1 MLQINSTLLLQMVN
15 FVMLIW
21 ILNRLIFKSILRVAE
36 ERRKKTSETLSQAL
50 DVEVH
55 TEQLKKRYESD
66 VAESESRGLS
76 ERDAIIIQ
84 GRAQGGKIL
93 EEARLTSAD
102 DITNARK
109 ELEASMNEA
118 RRELKKLLINF
129 SGKMVS
135 KILGRSVS

>member
-1 MLQINSTLLLQMVN
+1 
-15 FVMLIW
+15 
-21 ILNRLIFKSILRVAE
+21 
-36 ERRKKTSETLSQAL
+36 
-50 DVEVH
+50 
-55 TEQLKKRYESD
+55 
-66 VAESESRGLS
+66 
-76 ERDAIIIQ
+76 
-84 GRAQGGKIL
+84 L